1 MKIKHLSA
9 VVILAALGLGGCA
22 NSDVYSGDV
31 YGSSTA
37 GRAQSVTYGTL
48 VSVRPV
54 KIQAGDQNPNVVGTV
69 GGGVLGGIA
78 GSAIGGGTG
87 RSLATAAAMGS
98 SSDGGAAAGIAVA
111 VTGALAGE
119 GEAARRCSCCR
130 QRRISAASS
139 SGGDASCADRV
150 SSSSAMAACRR
161 FNCSAGQLRVSSFNS
176 LSSTFSRP

>member
-87 RSLATAAAMGS
+87 RSLATAAGAIAGAMVGS
-98 SSDGGAAAGIAVA
+98 KAEEKINQVNAVELEIR
-111 VTGALAGE
+111 TDSGE
-119 GEAARRCSCCR
+119 SLVVV
-130 QRRISAASS
+130 QK
-139 SGGDASCADRV
+139 ADR
-150 SSSSAMAACRR
+150 SWQP
-161 FNCSAGQLRVSSFNS
+161 GQRVRMIGSGSNMS
-176 LSSTFSRP
+176 VAPY